1 MKKYA
6 PRSDKSRNHILGIKT
21 CECGHY
27 EFDHVYEF
35 LFSRS
40 SCEKCL
46 CPKFKK
52 EKDEKC

>member
-6 PRSDKSRNHILGIKT
+6 PRSDKSRHHILGIKA

-27 EFDHVYEF
+27 DYDHVYGF
-35 LFSRS
+35 FSRNG
-40 SCEKCL
+40 CEECL

-52 EKDEKC
+52 EKDEK